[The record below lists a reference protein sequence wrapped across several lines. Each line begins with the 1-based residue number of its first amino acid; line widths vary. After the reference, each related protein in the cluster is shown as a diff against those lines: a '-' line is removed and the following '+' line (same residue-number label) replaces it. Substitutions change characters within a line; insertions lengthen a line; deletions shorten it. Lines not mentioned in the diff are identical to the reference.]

1 MDRIEA
7 IEERISRRS
16 YLEEPIPLEKLAVLL
31 DEIDQVNSESGL
43 TVAFAEDGSDA
54 FDAGKSYGLFSGVRS
69 LLVFKGEKELPHL
82 REKVGYYGERL
93 LLAATQ
99 LGLGSCWVGG
109 TFDKKS
115 PSLHTEEWEEIVCVS
130 PVGCV
135 RREETL
141 KEKVVRAAIHRG
153 TKSIAQMIRADRPLT
168 PEETRA
174 MELVQRAP
182 TARNTQKV
190 QFRFEG
196 ERISA
201 WVPDDYPFD
210 LVDLGIC
217 KYHFEAG
224 MEGRFQ
230 WGNGGVFCPGKER
243 AADPEE

>member
-1 MDRIEA
+1 M
-7 IEERISRRS
+7 
-16 YLEEPIPLEKLAVLL
+16 
-31 DEIDQVNSESGL
+31 
-43 TVAFAEDGSDA
+43 
-54 FDAGKSYGLFSGVRS
+54 
-69 LLVFKGEKELPHL
+69 
-82 REKVGYYGERL
+82 
-93 LLAATQ
+93 
-99 LGLGSCWVGG
+99 
-109 TFDKKS
+109 
-115 PSLHTEEWEEIVCVS
+115 S

-224 MEGRFQ
+224 MELKVYVGARNL
-230 WGNGGVFCPGKER
+230 WTVTGYNGF
-243 AADPEE
+243 DPEASGSNYFDADRKSTRLNSSHSRASRMPSSA